1 MFFRVV
7 FLIVIVCLVLYALFI
22 FLRYFDT
29 KEIKPVETPKSPTPK
44 NDDPEAFL
52 KKVELEIE
60 LMHTAIEECEARLK
74 AGIKGEEERLES
86 LNKSLSRVE
95 KLKEEYINKNK

>member
-22 FLRYFDT
+22 FLRYFDA
-29 KEIKPVETPKSPTPK
+29 KETQPVETPKTPTS
-44 NDDPEAFL
+44 NDDPEALL

-60 LMHTAIEECEARLK
+60 LMHTAIETCEERLK
-74 AGIKGEEERLES
+74 AGIEGEEKRLES
-86 LNKSLSRVE
+86 LKNSLARIE
-95 KLKEEYINKNK
+95 ELKQEYINKNK

>member
-22 FLRYFDT
+22 FLKHFDT
-29 KEIKPVETPKSPTPK
+29 KETRPVETPKSPTPK

-60 LMHTAIEECEARLK
+60 LMHTAIEECESRLK